1 VANRKFWKND
11 LGRHF
16 FEGKRRR
23 DKEMNHRLKAIEPT
37 RPAPTTNTMNN
48 PNPLIPQGS
57 LLEQKAKSRPHLRIA
72 IAIVAVHLVF
82 LGGLLIQ
89 GCGKE
94 DPIAKASQATN
105 ESPMPPLTNSNPYN
119 PSLEAQPANELAHT
133 SAPVVP
139 SLPTPSPGQLP
150 AFDQAVPGATREY
163 VVISRDNF
171 TTIGKKFGVSSGA
184 IAKANPGV
192 DSTRLQV
199 GQKLVIPPAPSP
211 SVATAT
217 VGSGSE
223 NSYLVKTGDTLLKIA
238 TANGTT
244 VKEIK
249 ALNGLTTDRIKAG
262 DKLKLPAKS
271 APATPNST
279 ATNPGTPATPPPGT
293 SNL

>member
-1 VANRKFWKND
+1 
-11 LGRHF
+11 
-16 FEGKRRR
+16 
-23 DKEMNHRLKAIEPT
+23 
-37 RPAPTTNTMNN
+37 MNN

-57 LLEQKAKSRPHLRIA
+57 LLEQKAKGKPHLRVAYI
-72 IAIVAVHLVF
+72 IVAVHLVF

-94 DPIAKASQATN
+94 DTIAKTSQSTN
-105 ESPMPPLTNSNPYN
+105 ESPLPPLIDSNLYST
-119 PSLEAQPANELAHT
+119 SLVAQPARELAHT
-133 SAPVVP
+133 SPSVVT
-139 SLPTPSPGQLP
+139 SLPIQSPGQLP

-163 VVISRDNF
+163 VVVSGDNF
-171 TTIGKKFGVSSGA
+171 TTIGKKFGVSSA
-184 IAKANPGV
+184 AMAKANPGV
-192 DSTRLQV
+192 DSTRLKV
-199 GQKLVIPPAPSP
+199 GQKLAIPPAA

-223 NSYLVKTGDTLLKIA
+223 NSYLVKTGDTLGKIA
-238 TANGTT
+238 QANGTS

-249 ALNGLTTDRIKAG
+249 ALNGLTTDRIKVG

-279 ATNPGTPATPPPGT
+279 ATNLGTPAAAPPGST

>member
-1 VANRKFWKND
+1 
-11 LGRHF
+11 
-16 FEGKRRR
+16 
-23 DKEMNHRLKAIEPT
+23 
-37 RPAPTTNTMNN
+37 MNN

-57 LLEQKAKSRPHLRIA
+57 LLEQKAASRPHLRIA

-94 DPIAKASQATN
+94 DTGAKANQAAN
-105 ESPMPPLTNSNPYN
+105 ESPLPPLPDSNLYN
-119 PSLEAQPANELAHT
+119 TSLVAQPAHELAHT
-133 SAPVVP
+133 SPPVVT
-139 SLPTPSPGQLP
+139 SLPTQLP
-150 AFDQAVPGATREY
+150 PFDQAVPGETHEY

-171 TTIGKKFGVSSGA
+171 TTIGKKFGVASAA

-199 GQKLVIPPAPSP
+199 GQKLVIPPPSAPT
-211 SVATAT
+211 VAPAT

-223 NSYLVKTGDTLLKIA
+223 NSYLVKSGDTLSKIA

-249 ALNGLTTDRIKAG
+249 ALNGLTTVRIKVG
-262 DKLKLPAKS
+262 DKLKLPTRS
-271 APATPNST
+271 VPATPNST
-279 ATNPGTPATPPPGT
+279 ATNLGTPAAPPPGGT

>member
-1 VANRKFWKND
+1 
-11 LGRHF
+11 
-16 FEGKRRR
+16 
-23 DKEMNHRLKAIEPT
+23 
-37 RPAPTTNTMNN
+37 MNN

-57 LLEQKAKSRPHLRIA
+57 LLEQKAGSRPHLRIA

-94 DPIAKASQATN
+94 NAGAKASLSTN
-105 ESPMPPLTNSNPYN
+105 DSPLPPLTDSNLFN
-119 PSLEAQPANELAHT
+119 TSLPAEPAHT
-133 SAPVVP
+133 NPPAQVNLPLP
-139 SLPTPSPGQLP
+139 STPQPPIGDQPMP
-150 AFDQAVPGATREY
+150 AATREY
-163 VVISRDNF
+163 VVIRGDNF
-171 TTIGKKFGVSSGA
+171 TTIGKKFGVSSA
-184 IAKANPGV
+184 AMAKANPGV
-192 DSTRLQV
+192 DSTRLKV
-199 GQKLVIPPAPSP
+199 GQKLVIPPAP

-223 NSYLVKTGDTLLKIA
+223 NSYLVKSGDTLLKIA

-279 ATNPGTPATPPPGT
+279 VTNLGTPAAPPGGA

>member
-1 VANRKFWKND
+1 
-11 LGRHF
+11 
-16 FEGKRRR
+16 
-23 DKEMNHRLKAIEPT
+23 
-37 RPAPTTNTMNN
+37 MNN

-57 LLEQKAKSRPHLRIA
+57 LLEQKARSRPHLRIA

-89 GCGKE
+89 GCGK
-94 DPIAKASQATN
+94 DDTIGKAGQSTN
-105 ESPMPPLTNSNPYN
+105 ESQLLPLTNNPYST
-119 PSLEAQPANELAHT
+119 SLVAQPASELAHT
-133 SAPVVP
+133 SPSVVT
-139 SLPTPSPGQLP
+139 SLPIQSPGQLP

-163 VVISRDNF
+163 LVVSGDNF
-171 TTIGKKFGVSSGA
+171 TTIGKKFGVSSA
-184 IAKANPGV
+184 AMAKANPGV
-192 DSTRLQV
+192 DSTRLKI
-199 GQKLVIPPAPSP
+199 GQKLAIPPVPAT

-238 TANGTT
+238 TANGTS

-249 ALNGLTTDRIKAG
+249 AINGLTTDRIKAG

-279 ATNPGTPATPPPGT
+279 ATNLGTPAAPPPGST

>member
-1 VANRKFWKND
+1 
-11 LGRHF
+11 
-16 FEGKRRR
+16 
-23 DKEMNHRLKAIEPT
+23 
-37 RPAPTTNTMNN
+37 MNN
-48 PNPLIPQGS
+48 TNPLIPQGS
-57 LLEQKAKSRPHLRIA
+57 LLEQKARSRPHLRIA

-94 DPIAKASQATN
+94 DNIAKTSQSTN
-105 ESPMPPLTNSNPYN
+105 ESPLPPFADSNLY
-119 PSLEAQPANELAHT
+119 STSIVAQPAHELAHT
-133 SAPVVP
+133 SPPVVT
-139 SLPTPSPGQLP
+139 SLPTPSPGHLP
-150 AFDQAVPGATREY
+150 ASDQAVSGETREY
-163 VVISRDNF
+163 VVISGDNF
-171 TTIGKKFGVSSGA
+171 TTIGKKFGVSSA
-184 IAKANPGV
+184 AMAKANPGV
-192 DSTRLQV
+192 DSTRLKV
-199 GQKLVIPPAPSP
+199 GQKLVIPPAP

-223 NSYLVKTGDTLLKIA
+223 NSYLVKSGDTLLKIA

-279 ATNPGTPATPPPGT
+279 VTNLGTPAAPPGGP

>member
-1 VANRKFWKND
+1 
-11 LGRHF
+11 
-16 FEGKRRR
+16 
-23 DKEMNHRLKAIEPT
+23 MNQRLKAIEPT
-37 RPAPTTNTMNN
+37 RPAPTTNVMNN

-57 LLEQKAKSRPHLRIA
+57 LLEEKARSRPHLRIA

-94 DPIAKASQATN
+94 DNIAKTSQSTN
-105 ESPMPPLTNSNPYN
+105 ESPLPPLIDSNLYST
-119 PSLEAQPANELAHT
+119 SLVAQPAHELGHT
-133 SAPVVP
+133 SPPVVT

-150 AFDQAVPGATREY
+150 AFDQAVPGATHEY
-163 VVISRDNF
+163 VVISGDNF
-171 TTIGKKFGVSSGA
+171 TTIGKKFGVSSA
-184 IAKANPGV
+184 AMAKANPGV
-192 DSTRLQV
+192 DSTRLKV
-199 GQKLVIPPAPSP
+199 GQKLAIPPAP

-223 NSYLVKTGDTLLKIA
+223 NSYLVKSGDTLLKIA

-279 ATNPGTPATPPPGT
+279 ATNLGTPSAPPGGT

>member
-1 VANRKFWKND
+1 
-11 LGRHF
+11 
-16 FEGKRRR
+16 
-23 DKEMNHRLKAIEPT
+23 
-37 RPAPTTNTMNN
+37 MNN

-94 DPIAKASQATN
+94 NTGANAKTSQSTN
-105 ESPMPPLTNSNPYN
+105 ESLFPPLTDTNLYNTSLPPEPARDLAHSNPA
-119 PSLEAQPANELAHT
+119 AQVN
-133 SAPVVP
+133 
-139 SLPTPSPGQLP
+139 LPTPSTGQLP
-150 AFDQAVPGATREY
+150 AFDQTLSVPTREY
-163 VVISRDNF
+163 VVIRGDNF
-171 TTIGKKFGVSSGA
+171 TTIGKKFGVSAGA
-184 IAKANPGV
+184 ITKANSGV

-199 GQKLVIPPAPSP
+199 GQKLAIPPAPSP

-217 VGSGSE
+217 VSSGGE
-223 NSYLVKTGDTLLKIA
+223 NAYLVKTGDTLLKIA
-238 TANGTT
+238 QANSTT

-249 ALNGLTTDRIKAG
+249 ALNGLATDRIKVG

-279 ATNPGTPATPPPGT
+279 ATNLGTPAAAPPGGT

>member
-1 VANRKFWKND
+1 
-11 LGRHF
+11 
-16 FEGKRRR
+16 
-23 DKEMNHRLKAIEPT
+23 
-37 RPAPTTNTMNN
+37 MNN

-57 LLEQKAKSRPHLRIA
+57 LLEQKARSRPHLRIA

-94 DPIAKASQATN
+94 DTIAKTSQSTN
-105 ESPMPPLTNSNPYN
+105 ESPLPPLIDSNLYST
-119 PSLEAQPANELAHT
+119 SLVAQPAHELGHT
-133 SAPVVP
+133 SPPVVT
-139 SLPTPSPGQLP
+139 SLPIQSPGQLS

-163 VVISRDNF
+163 VVVSGDNF
-171 TTIGKKFGVSSGA
+171 TTIGKKFGVSSA
-184 IAKANPGV
+184 AMAKANPGV
-192 DSTRLQV
+192 DSTRLKV
-199 GQKLVIPPAPSP
+199 GQKLVIPPAPAT

-223 NSYLVKTGDTLLKIA
+223 NSYLVKTGDTLFKIA
-238 TANGTT
+238 TANGTS
-244 VKEIK
+244 VREIK

-271 APATPNST
+271 APTTPNST
-279 ATNPGTPATPPPGT
+279 ATNLGTPAAAPPGGT

>member
-1 VANRKFWKND
+1 
-11 LGRHF
+11 
-16 FEGKRRR
+16 
-23 DKEMNHRLKAIEPT
+23 
-37 RPAPTTNTMNN
+37 MNN

-57 LLEQKAKSRPHLRIA
+57 LLEQKARSRPHLRIA

-94 DPIAKASQATN
+94 DTLGKASQATN
-105 ESPMPPLTNSNPYN
+105 ETQLPPFTNANPYST
-119 PSLEAQPANELAHT
+119 SLVSQPANELAHT
-133 SAPVVP
+133 SP
-139 SLPTPSPGQLP
+139 SVATNLPTPSLTQLP
-150 AFDQAVPGATREY
+150 TVDQPVPSATREY
-163 VVISRDNF
+163 VVISGDNF
-171 TTIGKKFGVSSGA
+171 TTIGKKFGVSSA
-184 IAKANPGV
+184 AMAKANPGV
-192 DSTRLQV
+192 DSTRLKV
-199 GQKLVIPPAPSP
+199 GQKLVIPPAP

-223 NSYLVKTGDTLLKIA
+223 NSYLVKSGDTLLKIA
-238 TANGTT
+238 TANGTS

-279 ATNPGTPATPPPGT
+279 ATNLGTPAAPPLGT
-293 SNL
+293 GNL